1 MERPQDFEKMTT
13 LSFMICVTCC
23 ITIAVSGYYTFGSAV
38 DDQITVS
45 LEKASG
51 GGNSAISA
59 VTWLMI
65 LTAFSK
71 YTLSCF
77 PIALGLEELFVPC
90 MRSEKMMELVSTMV
104 KLILLTSSLLV
115 AMFVPSFS
123 FLCSLVGLLCTMVV
137 SVIFPAAAHLK
148 MFGTKLPWYEKIIDW
163 TLIIFGIVFAVA
175 GTSAVLND
183 A

>member
-1 MERPQDFEKMTT
+1 
-13 LSFMICVTCC
+13 
-23 ITIAVSGYYTFGSAV
+23 
-38 DDQITVS
+38 
-45 LEKASG
+45 
-51 GGNSAISA
+51 
-59 VTWLMI
+59 
-65 LTAFSK
+65 
-71 YTLSCF
+71 
-77 PIALGLEELFVPC
+77 
-90 MRSEKMMELVSTMV
+90 MELVSTMV